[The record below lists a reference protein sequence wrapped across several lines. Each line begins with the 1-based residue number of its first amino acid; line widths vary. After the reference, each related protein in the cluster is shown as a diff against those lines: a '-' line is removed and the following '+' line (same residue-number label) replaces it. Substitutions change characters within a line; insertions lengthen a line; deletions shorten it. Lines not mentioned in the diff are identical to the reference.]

1 MTLKKWVMDSV
12 RALVMEMVRELVRGR
27 FLVVAMGLVRALR
40 VQVLG
45 LVMGRSQDVT

>member
-1 MTLKKWVMDSV
+1 MDSV
-12 RALVMEMVRELVRGR
+12 RELVMELVRELVMDR
-27 FLVVAMGLVRALR
+27 FLVVAMGLVLGLR